1 MVACLRL
8 PFLSYFLPLYI
19 LSLLCY
25 IPPSQRLPSTHV
37 DRNPPAVMLSLDT
50 TTLPCYFTYHP
61 PSYNHFSTETPCAS
75 PLLSPHEPSSPDPA
89 NPLLAYRQPQ
99 PLPCMSHAESNDHFM
114 QAQTAAAHCKAPHR
128 PSPHPL
134 QNMLYTSS
142 ESSADSDDSTQS
154 SDSLGSD
161 LTSPMETARCSRC
174 QRTPS
179 LDVMTGK
186 SNMVSY
192 GLNLWYCTRCAAM
205 VGFKTG

>member
-1 MVACLRL
+1 MDLTFRCAILRTYNRRSAL
-8 PFLSYFLPLYI
+8 AQHELCPDSRRRATLDRFVTGLMAI
-19 LSLLCY
+19 VLLARCAP
-25 IPPSQRLPSTHV
+25 ISDAAR
-37 DRNPPAVMLSLDT
+37 PAVDPEM
-50 TTLPCYFTYHP
+50 
-61 PSYNHFSTETPCAS
+61 S
-75 PLLSPHEPSSPDPA
+75 PQEPSSPDPA
-89 NPLLAYRQPQ
+89 NPLLAYREPQ

-114 QAQTAAAHCKAPHR
+114 QVQTAAAHSKAPHR

-142 ESSADSDDSTQS
+142 ESSAESDDSAHST
-154 SDSLGSD
+154 DSLGSG
-161 LTSPMETARCSRC
+161 LTSPIETARCSRC

-179 LDVMTGK
+179 LDVRTGK

>member
-1 MVACLRL
+1 MGTISALFSATFLRL
-8 PFLSYFLPLYI
+8 RLQ
-19 LSLLCY
+19 LL
-25 IPPSQRLPSTHV
+25 STHV
-37 DRNPPAVMLSLDT
+37 DIPHAVMLSLDT
-50 TTLPCYFTYHP
+50 TPLPCYFTYHP

-89 NPLLAYRQPQ
+89 NPLLAYREPQ
-99 PLPCMSHAESNDHFM
+99 PLPCVSHAESNDHFM
-114 QAQTAAAHCKAPHR
+114 QVQTAAAHTKAPHR

-142 ESSADSDDSTQS
+142 ESSADSDDSTSS
-154 SDSLGSD
+154 SDSIGSD
-161 LTSPMETARCSRC
+161 LTSPIESARCSRC

-179 LDVMTGK
+179 LDVRTGK

>member
-8 PFLSYFLPLYI
+8 PLLSYFLPHCI
-19 LSLLCY
+19 QSLLCY
-25 IPPSQRLPSTHV
+25 IPPSQSLLSTHV
-37 DRNPPAVMLSLDT
+37 DTSPAVMLSLDT

-75 PLLSPHEPSSPDPA
+75 PLQSPHEPSSPDPA
-89 NPLLAYRQPQ
+89 NHLLAYREPQ

-134 QNMLYTSS
+134 QNMLYTCS
-142 ESSADSDDSTQS
+142 ESSSESDDSTYS
-154 SDSLGSD
+154 SDSAGSG
-161 LTSPMETARCSRC
+161 LTSPIETARCSRC

-179 LDVMTGK
+179 LDVRTGK